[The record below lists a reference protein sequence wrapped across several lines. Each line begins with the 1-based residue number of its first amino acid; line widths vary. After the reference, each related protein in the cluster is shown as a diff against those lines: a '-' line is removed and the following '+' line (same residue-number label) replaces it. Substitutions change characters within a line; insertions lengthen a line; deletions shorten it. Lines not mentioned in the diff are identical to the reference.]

1 LKNFITWLKS
11 LFRVLQNEKLQELPP
26 VTQEEVPYLVG
37 TSTTYPTAKKYV
49 LMEEWLEDLRRDLGP
64 TRMLIGLHPKLYTIT
79 FYDLSGQAV
88 RHADGASI
96 YEVVQ
101 KLKQQEKENK
111 QLKLFS

>member
-1 LKNFITWLKS
+1 MIRLISWLKS
-11 LFRVLQNEKLQELPP
+11 LFRDKLQEIPP
-26 VTQEEVPYLVG
+26 VTQEEVSYLVG

-49 LMEEWLEDLRRDLGP
+49 LLEEWLEDMRKDLGP
-64 TRMLIGLHPKLYTIT
+64 PRLILGLHPKLYTIT

-101 KLKQQEKENK
+101 KLKQQEKEAK
-111 QLKLFS
+111 QLKLF

>member
-1 LKNFITWLKS
+1 MIRLISW
-11 LFRVLQNEKLQELPP
+11 FRDKLQELPP
-26 VTQEEVPYLVG
+26 VTQEEVSYLVG
-37 TSTTYPTAKKYV
+37 TSTTYPSAKKYV
-49 LMEEWLEDLRRDLGP
+49 LLEEWLEDLRKDLGP
-64 TRMLIGLHPKLYTIT
+64 PRLIIGLHPKLYTIT

-101 KLKQQEKENK
+101 KLKQTENK